1 MKVLPDSVPLVRIQ
15 RFLHTSLQ
23 NMLAERR
30 KAQMLKGL
38 LYAEHLQV
46 LFLIILSTLTQTK
59 FLEFAEEK
67 KKNNNNGKKCGFVV
81 F

>member
-1 MKVLPDSVPLVRIQ
+1 MKVLPDNVPLVRIQ

-46 LFLIILSTLTQTK
+46 TISKTYCNTVIVILFKL
-59 FLEFAEEK
+59 
-67 KKNNNNGKKCGFVV
+67 
-81 F
+81 